1 MLVIGILSAFI
12 LGLMILVLIR
22 RQVKDSRERKVSSEL
37 ILKRSF
43 QPPSGKKTEKMVF
56 QIYILL
62 AAWMMR
68 KNAVKSFEKQSF
80 IIIEINKRFNIESLV
95 IANEL
100 ELVGETSIHVRSVA
114 NWVVQKM
121 NGARER
127 ADLID
132 FLVDLVFVDEDM
144 IDREFTALVR
154 LGELIGIQPVYI
166 EKRVIEHRKRIF
178 GASGGS
184 GERLHTIA
192 NAGTRRGMALAIL
205 DLGPGASEEEIKK
218 SYRRLAKKYHPDG
231 NLDMSEAEREEY
243 GHRFLEIQDAYE
255 ELLSN

>member
-1 MLVIGILSAFI
+1 MIVLGSVFGVIFIVLV
-12 LGLMILVLIR
+12 LVLIR
-22 RQVKDSRERKVSSEL
+22 RQVKDSNERKVSTEL
-37 ILKRSF
+37 VLKSSF
-43 QPPSGKKTEKMVF
+43 QPPSGKKNEKMIF
-56 QIYILL
+56 QIYVLL

-80 IIIEINKRFNIESLV
+80 IVVYINQRFNIECLV

-121 NGARER
+121 HQAQER

-154 LGELIGIQPVYI
+154 LGELIGVQSMYI
-166 EKRVIEHRKRIF
+166 EKKVIEHRKRIF
-178 GASGGS
+178 GSAAGN
-184 GERLHTIA
+184 ERLHTIA
-192 NAGTRRGMALAIL
+192 NARTRKSMALAIL
-205 DLGPGASEEEIKK
+205 DLGPSATEEEIKK
-218 SYRRLAKKYHPDG
+218 SYRKLAKKYHPDS
-231 NLDMSEAEREEY
+231 NIDLDEAQREVY
-243 GHRFLEIQDAYE
+243 AQRFLEIQDAYE
-255 ELLSN
+255 ELISN

>member
-1 MLVIGILSAFI
+1 MNVLLIIFAFVFCVLAI
-12 LGLMILVLIR
+12 ILIR
-22 RQVKDSRERKVSSEL
+22 RQVRDVKERKVSSEL
-37 ILKRSF
+37 VLKRSF
-43 QPPSGKKTEKMVF
+43 QPPSGKKTEKMIF

-80 IIIEINKRFNIESLV
+80 IVVYINEKFNIDSLV

-121 NGARER
+121 HESQER

-132 FLVDLVFVDEDM
+132 FLIHLVFVDGEL

-154 LGELIGIQPVYI
+154 LGELIGVRSIFI
-166 EKRVIEHRKRIF
+166 EKKVIEQRKRIL
-178 GASGGS
+178 GS
-184 GERLHTIA
+184 SAGNERLHSIS
-192 NAGTRRGMALAIL
+192 NMGIRKIMALAIL
-205 DLGPGASEEEIKK
+205 DLGSDATEEDIKK
-218 SYRRLAKKYHPDG
+218 SYRKLVKKYHPDR
-231 NLDMSEAEREEY
+231 NLELNEQEREEY
-243 GHRFLEIQDAYE
+243 TVRFLEVQDAYE
-255 ELLSN
+255 ELVSN

>member
-1 MLVIGILSAFI
+1 MLVLGIVFGVVFI
-12 LGLMILVLIR
+12 VLVLVLIK
-22 RQVKDSRERKVSSEL
+22 RQVKDSSERKVSSEL
-37 ILKRSF
+37 VLKRSF
-43 QPPSGKKTEKMVF
+43 QPPSGKKSEKMIF
-56 QIYILL
+56 QIYVLL

-80 IIIEINKRFNIESLV
+80 IVVYINQKFNIESLI

-121 NGARER
+121 HQAQER

-154 LGELIGIQPVYI
+154 LGELIGVQSMYI
-166 EKRVIEHRKRIF
+166 EKKVIEHRKRIF
-178 GASGGS
+178 GSSAGN
-184 GERLHTIA
+184 ERLHTIA
-192 NAGTRRGMALAIL
+192 NARTRKSMALAIL
-205 DLGPGASEEEIKK
+205 DLGPSATEEEIKK
-218 SYRRLAKKYHPDG
+218 SYRKLAKKYHPDS
-231 NLDMSEAEREEY
+231 NLDLDEAKKEEY
-243 GHRFLEIQDAYE
+243 AQQFLEIQDAYE
-255 ELLSN
+255 ELISN

>member
-1 MLVIGILSAFI
+1 MII
-12 LGLMILVLIR
+12 LGVIFAVIFCIFILVLIK
-22 RQVKDSRERKVSSEL
+22 RQLKDSSERKVSSEL
-37 ILKRSF
+37 VLKNSF
-43 QPPSGKKTEKMVF
+43 QPPSGKKTEKMIF
-56 QIYILL
+56 QIYVLL

-80 IIIEINKRFNIESLV
+80 VVVYVNKKFNIESLV

-121 NGARER
+121 HQAQER

-154 LGELIGIQPVYI
+154 LGELIGVQSMYI
-166 EKRVIEHRKRIF
+166 EKRVIEHRKRVF
-178 GASGGS
+178 GSSAGN
-184 GERLHTIA
+184 ERLHTIA
-192 NAGTRRGMALAIL
+192 NSRTRRSMALAIL
-205 DLGPGASEEEIKK
+205 DLGSSATEEDIKK
-218 SYRRLAKKYHPDG
+218 SYRKLAKKYHPDS
-231 NLDMSEAEREEY
+231 NLDLDAAQREE
-243 GHRFLEIQDAYE
+243 HAQRFLEVQDAYE
-255 ELLSN
+255 ELISN

>member
-1 MLVIGILSAFI
+1 MIVIGIGFSIVF
-12 LGLMILVLIR
+12 LVLLFVLFLR
-22 RQVKDSRERKVSSEL
+22 HQKDVAERKISSDL

-68 KNAVKSFEKQSF
+68 KNALKSIEKQSF
-80 IIIEINKRFNIESLV
+80 IVVHINNKFNIDSLV
-95 IANEL
+95 IVSEL

-121 NGARER
+121 HGSEER

-132 FLVDLVFVDEDM
+132 FLIDLVFVDGEL

-154 LGELIGIQPVYI
+154 LGELIGVRSVYI
-166 EKRVIEHRKRIF
+166 EKKVIEYRKRIF
-178 GASGGS
+178 GASADGT
-184 GERLHTIA
+184 RLHEIA
-192 NAGTRRGMALAIL
+192 NFGTRRKVALAIL
-205 DLGPGASEEEIKK
+205 DLGQDATDEDIKK
-218 SYRRLAKKYHPDG
+218 SYRKLAKKFHPDL
-231 NLDMSEAEREEY
+231 NLHLSEEER
-243 GHRFLEIQDAYE
+243 GVCAQRFLEIQDAYE
-255 ELLSN
+255 ELVSN